1 MPVTIYNHNSYDSLF
16 NCLDDSYSLIVG
28 FFFPSI
34 LFGQIYEKS
43 KFGNCFNGF
52 MKIFLLNFIFSSISI
67 LININV
73 EQTLLFS
80 KQNNYVIKIENCKND
95 KLCKININL
104 EDSCNFLNN
113 TQICHCLRDSY
124 SEYCNF
130 NNNILPDILNQLVIF
145 MFFINI
151 SQSIVYNIIIGFFSS
166 YYRNKISYRLD
177 IPENTWKSFWIH
189 CCPLTHMLALCQE
202 YRAVEKYNDLLIT
215 PLNPISLNTNFM
227 V

>member
-1 MPVTIYNHNSYDSLF
+1 MPVTIYNQPNYDSLC
-16 NCLDDSYSLIVG
+16 NCFDDLYSLIVG
-28 FFFPSI
+28 LFFPSI
-34 LFGQIYEKS
+34 LFGQTYEKS
-43 KFGNCFNGF
+43 KFGNCSTGF
-52 MKIFLLNFIFSSISI
+52 MKMFTLYFIFSSFSI
-67 LININV
+67 IINTDLENS
-73 EQTLLFS
+73 LLFS
-80 KQNNYVIKIENCKND
+80 KQNKYLTNFDDCKND
-95 KLCKININL
+95 KLCKINVNL
-104 EDSCNFLNN
+104 EDSCNFVNN

-227 V
+227 A